1 MHGLTDYITD
11 RDWEDTF
18 TLWFV
23 LIDDCYQQL
32 YGAMRLRPSGPEP
45 AFSDSEVITLSLI
58 CATYFHGDE
67 ELTVAFVRQHYRA
80 LFPKLLSKSRFNR
93 RRRALSLI
101 TEEIRRR
108 LSDPLIDPE
117 DDVRLIDSA
126 PIPVCTYGRSRAC
139 MTVQGAEYASWMPSR
154 KAPVYGLRLSLTVT
168 TDQVIDQWLLAP
180 ASEHDSRTGQS
191 LLEAANQLYVIGDN
205 AYHSPWVGAQLKD
218 RHGIQLIAPPQ
229 RGHDSREWP
238 KAWRRQINRLRRRVE
253 SALAVLTTVFDL
265 ERPKSRSLSGF
276 IARTATRLLAYTLS
290 FYATSTLETN

>member
-1 MHGLTDYITD
+1 MHGLTDYITE

-23 LIDDCYQQL
+23 LVDDCYARL
-32 YGAMRLRPSGPEP
+32 YGTTRLRQSGPEP
-45 AFSDSEVITLSLI
+45 DFADSEVITLGLV

-67 ELTVAFVRQHYRA
+67 ELTLSFVRHHYLS

-101 TEEIRRR
+101 IEEIRRV
-108 LSDPLIDPE
+108 LSDPLMDPK

-139 MTVQGAEYASWMPSR
+139 VTVQGAEYASWMPSR

-191 LLEAANQLYVIGDN
+191 LLEEANQLYVIGDN
-205 AYHSPWVGAQLKD
+205 AYHSPWVAAQLQD

-229 RGHDSREWP
+229 RGHEAREWP
-238 KAWRRQINRLRRRVE
+238 QAWRRQINRLRRRIE
-253 SALAVLTTVFDL
+253 SAIAVLTTVFDL

-290 FYATSTLETN
+290 FYATTMLETN